1 MRVFLDKGLQNPA
14 STSMD
19 VHSQLLQT
27 KLGEKSKPYSCKDAR
42 TKANDISASTLY
54 LISLKQ

>member
-1 MRVFLDKGLQNPA
+1 MSSHAGFFNKGLQNPA

-27 KLGEKSKPYSCKDAR
+27 KLGEK
-42 TKANDISASTLY
+42 ANHI
-54 LISLKQ
+54 IVKIQGLKQTI

>member
-27 KLGEKSKPYSCKDAR
+27 KLGEKSKP
-42 TKANDISASTLY
+42 
-54 LISLKQ
+54 